1 MDNSTVKQNKK
12 GKNKG
17 HKNILLNEWLFTY
30 DEAIIAALKRPP
42 QTTPKTILTK
52 ETETVKGGQK
62 QQAVTSTDAPQSA
75 SKLKVATTKPAP
87 MKILKRTIFLQQ
99 EITIKDAPQPAAK
112 PKFSPLQAG
121 AIPKD
126 TPQKV
131 ASTKRTTTNVTP
143 KDVPLKGAT
152 PKPVKVVT
160 LKDLQQEITIK
171 VGPQQASATP
181 ERVSLQTIPTTI
193 LTKET
198 ETVKGGQPQQAVT
211 STDAPPER
219 VSLQA
224 NTPSGAA
231 QQVCEAS
238 DLTTGPVLRK
248 TSWSATQPHRTS
260 KQEQLARVWAGI
272 VEANDYKQGPIQQK
286 ELWTPTSPK
295 ERSGRVGDNRK
306 PHWTSSQFCQLS
318 EALSSEAMASGDEAS
333 DFMSCL
339 MQQKNICTAPHTTQA
354 CDEVE
359 ASSQHAMT
367 VVPELNTL
375 KEETQALR
383 SSLQQASCDNK
394 KLKDENK
401 ALRAEVKELNKAQ
414 EVTVEKVKKITDLVV
429 QIRSKRVSEAETRRN
444 LEQEEEA
451 LHRQKEMEVSLAQER
466 EKNELKDQLATRQQ
480 KGNTRPKKT
489 SLWKRFLRMFA

>member
-42 QTTPKTILTK
+42 QTTPK
-52 ETETVKGGQK
+52 
-62 QQAVTSTDAPQSA
+62 
-75 SKLKVATTKPAP
+75 
-87 MKILKRTIFLQQ
+87 
-99 EITIKDAPQPAAK
+99 
-112 PKFSPLQAG
+112 
-121 AIPKD
+121 
-126 TPQKV
+126 
-131 ASTKRTTTNVTP
+131 
-143 KDVPLKGAT
+143 
-152 PKPVKVVT
+152 
-160 LKDLQQEITIK
+160 
-171 VGPQQASATP
+171 
-181 ERVSLQTIPTTI
+181 TI

-466 EKNELKDQLATRQQ
+466 EKNELKDQLAQTLSNLESQRLQWQEERTRLLQSLSIQNTLQEKTGSDVIDEVDDQEEPITRQQ